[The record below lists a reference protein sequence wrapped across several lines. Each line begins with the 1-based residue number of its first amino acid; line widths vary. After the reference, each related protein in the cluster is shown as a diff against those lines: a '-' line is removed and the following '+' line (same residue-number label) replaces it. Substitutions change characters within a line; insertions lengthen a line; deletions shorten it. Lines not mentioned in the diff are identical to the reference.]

1 MAALSNI
8 ISEIGESLTNIVKG
22 LEQIVNDLID
32 DNIIKIKKTV
42 TRILIQYVIF
52 IVSLVFI
59 VIGGVLFLSRFF
71 PLDLILLVGGAILL
85 YVSLLL
91 NLKRKK

>member
-42 TRILIQYVIF
+42 TRILIQYAIF

>member
-42 TRILIQYVIF
+42 TRILIQYAIF

-71 PLDLILLVGGAILL
+71 PPDLILLVGGAILL